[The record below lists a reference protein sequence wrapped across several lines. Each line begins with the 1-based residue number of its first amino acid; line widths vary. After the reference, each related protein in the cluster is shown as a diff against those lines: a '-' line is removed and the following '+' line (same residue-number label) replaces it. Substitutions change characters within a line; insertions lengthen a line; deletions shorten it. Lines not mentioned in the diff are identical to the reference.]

1 VLLGVLYRLQ
11 PVPRLHQLN
20 ELLQSDVELQG
31 AFHLAQLALVVMAPG
46 QAFAN
51 VSLLETF
58 LHLSCCEEDFYIC
71 QVIETLGGS
80 KLNGCVIKSLSK
92 KVLHKHS
99 VKALL
104 LPQLATLPWIL
115 STALFQVLRS
125 GLANLG
131 GAIPNFA
138 TEKEQKRNFLDFTD
152 VTLVVVD
159 IKSERFV
166 KSTCLQQDL
175 FDITMVTIMF
185 DTKTS
190 ESESFIDRSIEG
202 IINIMMEFH
211 HF

>member
-1 VLLGVLYRLQ
+1 MEKGRVLAEQGGHERCYLASG
-11 PVPRLHQLN
+11 
-20 ELLQSDVELQG
+20 SDAG
-31 AFHLAQLALVVMAPG
+31 W
-46 QAFAN
+46 
-51 VSLLETF
+51 T
-58 LHLSCCEEDFYIC
+58 
-71 QVIETLGGS
+71 
-80 KLNGCVIKSLSK
+80 
-92 KVLHKHS
+92 
-99 VKALL
+99 
-104 LPQLATLPWIL
+104 
-115 STALFQVLRS
+115 
-125 GLANLG
+125 

-175 FDITMVTIMF
+175 FDMTMVTIMF

>member
-1 VLLGVLYRLQ
+1 MLQ
-11 PVPRLHQLN
+11 TNLTWSPTGAEIPYSW
-20 ELLQSDVELQG
+20 QSSSICCLMVVNG
-31 AFHLAQLALVVMAPG
+31 AMIIVVM
-46 QAFAN
+46 
-51 VSLLETF
+51 
-58 LHLSCCEEDFYIC
+58 H
-71 QVIETLGGS
+71 
-80 KLNGCVIKSLSK
+80 
-92 KVLHKHS
+92 
-99 VKALL
+99 
-104 LPQLATLPWIL
+104 
-115 STALFQVLRS
+115 
-125 GLANLG
+125 

-175 FDITMVTIMF
+175 FDMTMVTIMF

>member
-1 VLLGVLYRLQ
+1 MVIPNLLGSVFAICITLRFTPRCQTVPSLSPRKYNCVLL
-11 PVPRLHQLN
+11 
-20 ELLQSDVELQG
+20 
-31 AFHLAQLALVVMAPG
+31 
-46 QAFAN
+46 
-51 VSLLETF
+51 
-58 LHLSCCEEDFYIC
+58 
-71 QVIETLGGS
+71 
-80 KLNGCVIKSLSK
+80 
-92 KVLHKHS
+92 
-99 VKALL
+99 
-104 LPQLATLPWIL
+104 
-115 STALFQVLRS
+115 
-125 GLANLG
+125 

-138 TEKEQKRNFLDFTD
+138 TEKEQKRNFLDFND

-175 FDITMVTIMF
+175 FDMTMVTIMF

>member
-1 VLLGVLYRLQ
+1 MVFKV
-11 PVPRLHQLN
+11 VPR
-20 ELLQSDVELQG
+20 
-31 AFHLAQLALVVMAPG
+31 
-46 QAFAN
+46 
-51 VSLLETF
+51 F
-58 LHLSCCEEDFYIC
+58 LMVF
-71 QVIETLGGS
+71 GWF
-80 KLNGCVIKSLSK
+80 
-92 KVLHKHS
+92 
-99 VKALL
+99 
-104 LPQLATLPWIL
+104 PW
-115 STALFQVLRS
+115 FFK
-125 GLANLG
+125 

-175 FDITMVTIMF
+175 FDMTMVTIMF

>member
-1 VLLGVLYRLQ
+1 MV
-11 PVPRLHQLN
+11 
-20 ELLQSDVELQG
+20 QSFG
-31 AFHLAQLALVVMAPG
+31 SGRPAKSSRAPDWRR
-46 QAFAN
+46 
-51 VSLLETF
+51 VRE
-58 LHLSCCEEDFYIC
+58 
-71 QVIETLGGS
+71 
-80 KLNGCVIKSLSK
+80 
-92 KVLHKHS
+92 
-99 VKALL
+99 
-104 LPQLATLPWIL
+104 
-115 STALFQVLRS
+115 
-125 GLANLG
+125 G

-138 TEKEQKRNFLDFTD
+138 TEKEQKRNFLDFND

-175 FDITMVTIMF
+175 FDMTMVTIMF

>member
-1 VLLGVLYRLQ
+1 MGLSRREECGGGTIFTVNTRLL
-11 PVPRLHQLN
+11 
-20 ELLQSDVELQG
+20 
-31 AFHLAQLALVVMAPG
+31 
-46 QAFAN
+46 
-51 VSLLETF
+51 
-58 LHLSCCEEDFYIC
+58 
-71 QVIETLGGS
+71 
-80 KLNGCVIKSLSK
+80 
-92 KVLHKHS
+92 
-99 VKALL
+99 
-104 LPQLATLPWIL
+104 
-115 STALFQVLRS
+115 
-125 GLANLG
+125 

-138 TEKEQKRNFLDFTD
+138 TEKEQKRNFLDFND

-175 FDITMVTIMF
+175 FDMTMVTIMF